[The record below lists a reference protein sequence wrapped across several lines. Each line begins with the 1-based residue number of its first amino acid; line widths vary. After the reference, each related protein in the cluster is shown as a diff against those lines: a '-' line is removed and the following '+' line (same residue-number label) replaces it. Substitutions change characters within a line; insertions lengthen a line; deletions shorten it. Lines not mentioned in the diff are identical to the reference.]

1 MSHPIGD
8 GTYRQLCADHLCV
21 ECREEARL
29 SWARTLRLLTAFPDD
44 DVYFHVGGH
53 MPYYR
58 PRHPENES
66 YTEHAWLG
74 YVIWLFIIIGAL
86 GVIQWIAQ

>member
-1 MSHPIGD
+1 
-8 GTYRQLCADHLCV
+8 
-21 ECREEARL
+21 
-29 SWARTLRLLTAFPDD
+29 
-44 DVYFHVGGH
+44 